1 MAYYSRIRDLREDN
15 DISQKELAAHLH
27 VSQRSYSHYENG
39 DRAMPIDILERLAAY
54 YNTSMDYLSMG
65 MTGDYEVA
73 IEEGATMIRVGTGIF
88 GERDYNKN

>member
-15 DISQKELAAHLH
+15 DLSQKELAKHLH

-54 YNTSMDYLSMG
+54 YNTSMDYL
-65 MTGDYEVA
+65 V
-73 IEEGATMIRVGTGIF
+73 
-88 GERDYNKN
+88 ERTDVKRPYPPAKDVKN

>member
-15 DISQKELAAHLH
+15 DLSQKELAKHLH

-54 YNTSMDYLSMG
+54 YNTSMDYL
-65 MTGDYEVA
+65 V
-73 IEEGATMIRVGTGIF
+73 
-88 GERDYNKN
+88 ERTDAKKPYPPGKDTKN

>member
-54 YNTSMDYLSMG
+54 YNTSMDYLVERTDAKRPYPPGKSM
-65 MTGDYEVA
+65 
-73 IEEGATMIRVGTGIF
+73 
-88 GERDYNKN
+88 KN

>member
-15 DISQKELAAHLH
+15 DISQKELAKHLH

-54 YNTSMDYLSMG
+54 YNTSMDYL
-65 MTGDYEVA
+65 V
-73 IEEGATMIRVGTGIF
+73 
-88 GERDYNKN
+88 ERTDVKRPYPPAKDIKK

>member
-15 DISQKELAAHLH
+15 DLSQKELAKHLH

-54 YNTSMDYLSMG
+54 YNTSMDYL
-65 MTGDYEVA
+65 V
-73 IEEGATMIRVGTGIF
+73 
-88 GERDYNKN
+88 ERTDVKRPYPPGKDTKN